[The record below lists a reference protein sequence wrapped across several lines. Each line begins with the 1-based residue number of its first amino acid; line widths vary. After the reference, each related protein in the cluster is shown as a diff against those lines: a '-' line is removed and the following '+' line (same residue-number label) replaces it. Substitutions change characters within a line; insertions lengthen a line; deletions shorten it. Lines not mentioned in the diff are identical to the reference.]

1 MLEPALGWTVL
12 SRDALRRAE
21 AKLRNDE
28 QGVRDEVGFLALHQ
42 GYANRFFPGTSVLQ
56 TRLRYILFVPWLYEE
71 ARNRNLSETPERAIS
86 RMEISLAGRLKRT
99 GQDGV
104 IGGRS
109 YPGPTSQ
116 PASMVYWTALGT
128 WGILRPTM
136 SGTIPGRAVVNRM
149 LVKRTM
155 VPQLVDDD
163 GEPTEEGLELF
174 SSIPRPPKEWTDKS
188 ASLTFDI
195 QPDEAAFLRR
205 HLSAVT
211 RPGTPD
217 KTSLLSSLVERALP
231 VEEIQSPWDRTV
243 MAIADTD
250 DRAALR
256 RAGRASAL
264 AAIGRAIYSALVEEL
279 RERDGNETPS
289 HHRKQILKTIP
300 QYITPAKNL
309 DISSVEQDIPGIPPQ
324 FTTLLRETQLWLNK
338 GGHNYLDLLEVYQ
351 KAEIRRKGTR
361 SRLPSTPAAKK
372 RRAEWGIEDN
382 TLAEPLSYRWYN
394 VRRILS
400 DLRSAS

>member
-1 MLEPALGWTVL
+1 LEPALGWTVL

-21 AKLRNDE
+21 AKLRDDE

-71 ARNRNLSETPERAIS
+71 ARNRNLSETPARAIS
-86 RMEISLAGRLKRT
+86 RMEISLAGRLKKT

-109 YPGPTSQ
+109 YPDPTSQ

-136 SGTIPGRAVVNRM
+136 AGSVPGRAVVNRM
-149 LVKRTM
+149 LVNHST
-155 VPQLVDDD
+155 VPLLVDDD
-163 GEPTEEGLELF
+163 GEPTDEGMELF
-174 SSIPRPPKEWTDKS
+174 VNIPKPPKEWSDKN
-188 ASLTFDI
+188 ASLSFDI
-195 QPDEAAFLRR
+195 RPEEVSFLQR
-205 HLSAVT
+205 HLSAVA
-211 RPGTPD
+211 RPGSPD
-217 KTSLLSSLVERALP
+217 KTSLLSCLVERAVP
-231 VEEIQSPWDRTV
+231 VEEIQSPWDRKI
-243 MAIADTD
+243 MAVADAD
-250 DRAALR
+250 DSAALR
-256 RAGRASAL
+256 RAGQASSL

-279 RERDGNETPS
+279 REHDGKETPK
-289 HHRKQILKTIP
+289 HHRSQILQTIP
-300 QYITPAKNL
+300 KYITPATNL
-309 DISSVEQDIPGIPPQ
+309 DIEAVEQDIPGISPH
-324 FTTLLRETQLWLNK
+324 FITLLHETQRWLK
-338 GGHNYLDLLEVYQ
+338 TGKHRYLDLLEVYQ
-351 KAEIRRKGTR
+351 KAEIPRKGSR

-382 TLAEPLSYRWYN
+382 TIAEPLWYRWHN

-400 DLRSAS
+400 DLRRAS